1 MVGVF
6 HRYLF
11 GQSSFRMLVDYM
23 DNGFRGSGPDANF
36 TLSCTLG
43 AQRNVQSWNGFS
55 TDTTLRLESPGSS
68 DVYDSNSNGTKRK
81 WENIHG
87 TEDHESASL
96 AFAFGHSLRSL
107 DSNKRSLETLCTSSS
122 AKETGEAGSMDPNL
136 NFLLHLG
143 GDSMPS
149 AKNPSAIA
157 PKTYR
162 TGLDLDLHL
171 SSSVGL
177 SKSSVT
183 GVTTAPSQHESI
195 SEKSVAVS
203 QGLTVDNVSRSAFWK
218 CDSNLSP
225 SVVTGVTEASS
236 QHGSILEKSVAMSQG
251 PIVSNVSSSAFRR
264 YESNLS
270 PCVTTLET
278 RTKANPDQSSSKT
291 ETLSSPVT
299 SSSRMVV
306 QRQKHNS
313 TSKNCEVPGC
323 LKGARGASG
332 LCIAH
337 GGGRRCQKAGCHKGA
352 KGKTIY
358 CKAHGGGRRCQ
369 QLGCT
374 KSAEGRAD
382 FCIAHGG
389 GLRCSHE
396 GCSRAARGKSGLC
409 IRHGGGKRCQEE
421 SCTKSAEGYSGLCI
435 SHGEGRRCQYPSCTK
450 GAQGSTMLCKAHGGG
465 KRCTFPEC
473 KKGAEG
479 STPFCKGHGG
489 GKRCTFQGGCTKS
502 VHGGTQ
508 FCVAHGGGKRC
519 VVPDCTKSARGRT
532 SFCVRHGGGK
542 RCKSAGCDKSAQ
554 GSTDFC
560 KAHGGG
566 VKKCTWGQLGLE
578 LGLGFSPCYRLASR
592 RTGLCTA
599 HGALVQDERI
609 HGGATL
615 GPLENPQSQTPE
627 KSLQSSLREG
637 RVHGGNLMAMLA
649 SSSSNNVVQ

>member
-43 AQRNVQSWNGFS
+43 AQSNVQSWNGFS

-107 DSNKRSLETLCTSSS
+107 DSNKRSFETICTSSS

-251 PIVSNVSSSAFRR
+251 PIVNNVSSSAFRR

-270 PCVTTLET
+270 PRVTTLET

-299 SSSRMVV
+299 STSRMVV

-313 TSKNCEVPGC
+313 TTKNCEVPGC

-352 KGKTIY
+352 EGKTIY
-358 CKAHGGGRRCQ
+358 CKAHGGGLRCQ

-435 SHGEGRRCQYPSCTK
+435 SHGGGRRCSTRHARRVPRGARCSARRTEGVSGALSPSARRGQK
-450 GAQGSTMLCKAHGGG
+450 GAPPSARVTAGVNVARSRVGARRACTVGRNSVSPTVAGRGVWCLTVRRVLGGG
-465 KRCTFPEC
+465 LASAFVMGVAS
-473 KKGAEG
+473 GASLRG
-479 STPFCKGHGG
+479 AIRVLK
-489 GKRCTFQGGCTKS
+489 
-502 VHGGTQ
+502 
-508 FCVAHGGGKRC
+508 
-519 VVPDCTKSARGRT
+519 VVPTSARRMAEE
-532 SFCVRHGGGK
+532 SR
-542 RCKSAGCDKSAQ
+542 SAPG
-554 GSTDFC
+554 
-560 KAHGGG
+560 
-566 VKKCTWGQLGLE
+566 
-578 LGLGFSPCYRLASR
+578 AS
-592 RTGLCTA
+592 
-599 HGALVQDERI
+599 
-609 HGGATL
+609 
-615 GPLENPQSQTPE
+615 
-627 KSLQSSLREG
+627 
-637 RVHGGNLMAMLA
+637 
-649 SSSSNNVVQ
+649 